1 MPIRHPIRILLAGL
15 ALGLTFDRLLAGR
28 PLGASF
34 PLFLVLVLLA
44 LSLTMRWESV
54 RPLQSN
60 LWVFVPL
67 LFFAVMVSVRANAF
81 VTFLNVSAVILL
93 LGLIAVYLARA
104 ALASVDLPG
113 YAVFLLLA
121 PTMSVVRGAQVAR
134 QAAVNG
140 AGLWQGPRRQ
150 TWTPVLRGLLL
161 ALPIVVV
168 FALLLSSADLM
179 FAEVLRRLLPE
190 DLVAFV
196 RRMAVHG
203 SIVLSIG
210 FILMGGLAY
219 TVWRDEHSME
229 ARLPGALPPVSPL
242 LGLTESAVVL
252 NAVNLLFA
260 AFVVIQIPYLF
271 GGQLNI
277 DLGRITYAE
286 YARRGFGELVFVSV
300 LVLGLL
306 LLAGALTR
314 RQGGRQTR
322 LFNLSSTVTV
332 GLTVVML
339 VSAFKRLLLYE
350 MAYGFT
356 EMRIYPH
363 VFMIWLAL
371 LLGWFLVTLWLRP
384 GRFAIGVVVACL
396 GFVATLN
403 VLNVDDFIVRRNVE
417 RYEQLGS
424 TAFALRDAYAPYDS
438 RIDPAYLTVLSEDA
452 IPALVRSVDRLAGE
466 PKREVANHLRGKLLE
481 MEADTTRRQW
491 PAFHLA
497 HRRAHDALAG
507 WAAGQ

>member
-1 MPIRHPIRILLAGL
+1 MPIRQPIRILIAGL
-15 ALGLTFDRLLAGR
+15 ALGLVFDRLLTGR
-28 PLGASF
+28 PLGVSF
-34 PLFLVLVLLA
+34 PLFIVLVLLA

-54 RPLQSN
+54 RPLRAN
-60 LWVFVPL
+60 LWVFIPL
-67 LFFAVMVSVRANAF
+67 LFFAVMVAVRANAF

-93 LGLIAVYLARA
+93 LGLIAVYLVRA
-104 ALASVDLPG
+104 ALTAVDLPG
-113 YAVFLLLA
+113 YALFPLLA

-134 QAAVNG
+134 QAAVRG

-161 ALPIVVV
+161 ALPIVAV

-179 FAEVLRRLLPE
+179 FAELLRRLVPE
-190 DLVAFV
+190 DFLDFA
-196 RRMAVHG
+196 RRAAVHG
-203 SIVLSIG
+203 SITLCVG

-219 TVWRDEHSME
+219 TVWRDDQSIEG
-229 ARLPGALPPVSPL
+229 RLPGALPPVSPL
-242 LGLTESAVVL
+242 LGLTESVVAL

-277 DLGRITYAE
+277 DLGRTTYAE
-286 YARRGFGELVFVSV
+286 YARRGFGELVLVSV

-306 LLAGALTR
+306 LLLGVLTR
-314 RQGGRQTR
+314 RSAGRQTR

-384 GRFAIGVVVACL
+384 GRFAIGVVIACL

-403 VLNVDDFIVRRNVE
+403 VMDVDAFIVRRNVE
-417 RYEQLGS
+417 RYGQLGS
-424 TAFALRDAYAPYDS
+424 TAFALRDVYDPYDS
-438 RIDPAYLTVLSEDA
+438 RIDPTYLTGLSEDA
-452 IPALVRSVDRLAGE
+452 IPALVQNVDRLAGE
-466 PKREVANHLRGKLLE
+466 PKREVANYLRGKLLD
-481 MEADTTRRQW
+481 MESDATQRQW

-497 HRRAHDALAG
+497 HHRAYDALAR
-507 WAAGQ
+507 WAGGR

>member
-1 MPIRHPIRILLAGL
+1 MPIRQPIRILLAGL
-15 ALGLTFDRLLAGR
+15 ALGLIFDRLLAGR
-28 PLGASF
+28 PLGVAF
-34 PLFLVLVLLA
+34 PLFIVLVLLA
-44 LSLTMRWESV
+44 LSLTMRWERV

-67 LFFAVMVSVRANAF
+67 LFFAAMAAVRANAF
-81 VTFLNVSAVILL
+81 VTFLNVSAVVLL
-93 LGLIAVYLARA
+93 LGLIAVYLVRG
-104 ALASVDLPG
+104 ALATVDLPG
-113 YAVFLLLA
+113 YAVFPLLA

-134 QAAVNG
+134 QAAVHG
-140 AGLWQGPRRQ
+140 AGLWQGFRRQ
-150 TWTPVLRGLLL
+150 TWAPVLRGLLL

-168 FALLLSSADLM
+168 FSLLLSSADLM
-179 FAEVLRRLLPE
+179 FAEVLRRILPE
-190 DLVAFV
+190 DFVAFA
-196 RRMAVHG
+196 RRVAVHG
-203 SIVLSIG
+203 SITLCVG

-219 TVWRDEHSME
+219 TVWRDEHSVGE
-229 ARLPGALPPVSPL
+229 RLPAALPPISPL
-242 LGLTESAVVL
+242 LGLTESVVAL

-260 AFVVIQIPYLF
+260 AFVVIQVPYLF

-277 DLGRITYAE
+277 DLGRTTYAE
-286 YARRGFGELVFVSV
+286 YARRGFGELVLVSV

-306 LLAGALTR
+306 LLLGALTR
-314 RQGGRQTR
+314 RQGGKQER
-322 LFNLSSTVTV
+322 LFNLSTTVTV

-371 LLGWFLVTLWLRP
+371 LLGWFLVTLWVRP
-384 GRFAIGVVVACL
+384 GRFAIGAVIACL

-424 TAFALRDAYAPYDS
+424 TAFALRDVYNPDES
-438 RIDPAYLTVLSEDA
+438 RIDPIYLTGLSADA
-452 IPALVRSVDRLAGE
+452 IPALVQSVDRLAGE
-466 PKREVANHLRGKLLE
+466 PKREVANYLRGQLLQ
-481 MEADTTRRQW
+481 METDSARRQW

-497 HRRAHDALAG
+497 HRRAHDALTG
-507 WAAGQ
+507 WAPAK